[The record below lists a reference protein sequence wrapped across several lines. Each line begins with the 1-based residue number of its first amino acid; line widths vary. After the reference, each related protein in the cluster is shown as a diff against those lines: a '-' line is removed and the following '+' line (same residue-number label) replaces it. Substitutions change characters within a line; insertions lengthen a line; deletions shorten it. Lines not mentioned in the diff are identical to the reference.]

1 MVMAASAPLAVVVA
15 LLPLAFAFGN
25 GAGVPGT
32 WLLATA
38 AMLLFA
44 IGYVRIIPYVK
55 NAGAFYAYI
64 SASVGKTIGL
74 AAAYVACLSYFA
86 LACSTLSALAFFC
99 ADFVQRVTGAQT
111 PWELWAA
118 GGIALLIF
126 LANHRITLAATVL
139 AFALVA
145 EILVVL
151 TLCVAVVVQ
160 RGLPAFELGDLTPG
174 AVVAPGLGIAL
185 MYGFNS
191 VIGLEGTAIYQE
203 EARDRKR
210 TIPRATYIAVV
221 VVGAFYFV
229 TAWCLST
236 SVGSSSV
243 AAVAMADPGHFVTDR
258 ASEHL
263 GWVGSGAFS
272 ILVLTSGFA
281 ATLGLF
287 NNATRYVYALARDG
301 VLPRRFAK
309 THPRYGSPRVAGTFL
324 GALLIAVI
332 GVAALLRLD
341 PLLNI
346 STSLVGLG
354 SVGLMALLATTALV
368 VPIYFARRNVYG
380 LGTTVAPALGGLVIA
395 SATWLAVDNYSALTG
410 VESPI
415 INSLPWLLVVAA
427 LAGFAQGVWLRRR
440 HPQAYERIGASQVE
454 DDVATAS

>member
-1 MVMAASAPLAVVVA
+1 
-15 LLPLAFAFGN
+15 
-25 GAGVPGT
+25 
-32 WLLATA
+32 
-38 AMLLFA
+38 MLLFA

-64 SASVGKTIGL
+64 SASVGRTLGL

-86 LACSTLSALAFFC
+86 LACSTLSAVSFFC
-99 ADFVQRVTGAQT
+99 ADFVERVTGAQT
-111 PWELWAA
+111 PWEIWAA
-118 GGIALLIF
+118 GGIALVIF
-126 LANHRITLAATVL
+126 LANHRITLAAIVL

-151 TLCVAVVVQ
+151 ALCIAVVVQ
-160 RGLPAFELGDLTPG
+160 RGIPAFDLGDLTPG
-174 AVVAPGLGIAL
+174 TVVAPGLGIAL

-191 VIGLEGTAIYQE
+191 IIGLEGTAIYQE

-210 TIPRATYIAVV
+210 TIPRATYIAVI

-236 SVGSSSV
+236 SVGSSNV
-243 AAVAMADPGHFVTDR
+243 GAVAMADPGHFVTDR
-258 ASEHL
+258 ASDYL
-263 GWVGSGAFS
+263 GWAGSGAFS

-301 VLPRRFAK
+301 VLPRRFAR
-309 THPRYGSPRVAGTFL
+309 THPHYGSPRVAGNFL
-324 GALLIAVI
+324 GALLTAVI
-332 GVAALLRLD
+332 AIGALLRLD

-368 VPIYFARRNVYG
+368 VPIYFARRNVFG
-380 LGTTVAPALGGLVIA
+380 WATTLAPAVGGVAIA
-395 SATWLAVDNYSALTG
+395 TATWLAVDNYPALTG
-410 VESPI
+410 VDSPL
-415 INSLPWLLVVAA
+415 INSLPWLLVAVALTGA
-427 LAGFAQGVWLRRR
+427 AQGLWLRSER
-440 HPQAYERIGASQVE
+440 PQAYEQIGASRLE
-454 DDVATAS
+454 DDVVTAS